1 MAKKQPELA
10 LSVGVRSER
19 GRRDDN
25 QDKMS
30 AFSTPLGMVYVVA
43 DGMGGYR
50 GGAEASR
57 RVVEGFQRHLNG
69 TGFTESI
76 NLKEQFQRAAQ
87 QTNAEILAESSSG
100 DPTVEGMGSTVVLA
114 LLRSTPG
121 GMQMLTAHIGDS
133 RGYLLREGTLYRIT
147 RDHSMVQ
154 RMVDTGLLTS
164 EQARNHPESNVLS
177 RAIGKQPTVEIEIG
191 DLFQMNPGDVLLL
204 CSDGLW
210 GPLTEQ
216 QIGELL
222 GRHVGTQEIA
232 DALVNLALE
241 CGSDDNITVQ
251 VVRYEFR
258 GLGARSAA
266 LFSADSKN
274 ASSALPPPGVV
285 AKHDLGPKPKPG
297 KGGRKLSKADLFFG
311 ALGVLG
317 VAALFAIGYHELI
330 LHRQVTPVVD
340 THRSADKTP
349 GDITPPKPDPGPG
362 VKPGPNGLV
371 TGRLDCRKNPGDPRC
386 TPLAQSNHSDPN
398 KQHDQPQTQQQKT
411 PGPNTTPVEPPK
423 KPTDKPVPTPTPVPP
438 PAGGKD
444 QGKPPVVDPNAHE
457 AK

>member
-1 MAKKQPELA
+1 MAKKKPELA
-10 LSVGVRSER
+10 LSVGVRSEC

-69 TGFTESI
+69 SGFTDSI
-76 NLKEQFQRAAQ
+76 NLREPFQRAAQ

-114 LLRSTPG
+114 LLRATPG

-154 RMVDTGLLTS
+154 RMVDTGLLTA

-177 RAIGKQPTVEIEIG
+177 RAIGKQPSVEIEVG
-191 DLFQMNPGDVLLL
+191 DLFSMSPGDVLLL

-216 QIGELL
+216 QIGEVL
-222 GRHVGTQEIA
+222 GRPTGTQEIA

-251 VVRYEFR
+251 VVRYEYR

-266 LFSADSKN
+266 FFAEGSKSG
-274 ASSALPPPGVV
+274 APVLPPPGVV
-285 AKHDLGPKPKPG
+285 AKYVVAPKPG
-297 KGGRKLSKADLFFG
+297 MTSARRGILGKDLIFALLG
-311 ALGVLG
+311 ALV
-317 VAALFAIGYHELI
+317 VVALFIMGYQLLRSHRHSCPTPHEE
-330 LHRQVTPVVD
+330 VAP
-340 THRSADKTP
+340 
-349 GDITPPKPDPGPG
+349 
-362 VKPGPNGLV
+362 GLV
-371 TGRLDCRKNPGDPRC
+371 TPAAKPSPTLPNHAGANGLQPSAKNEHRAGEPHAAPQQN
-386 TPLAQSNHSDPN
+386 TPQPNQNQNQQTPADQGAKHDDQSPN
-398 KQHDQPQTQQQKT
+398 PPVNNTNPQ
-411 PGPNTTPVEPPK
+411 PNTPHS
-423 KPTDKPVPTPTPVPP
+423 PP
-438 PAGGKD
+438 PAP
-444 QGKPPVVDPNAHE
+444 QPNPNGNGEPKQNH
-457 AK
+457 

>member
-57 RVVEGFQRHLNG
+57 RVIEGFQRHLHGN
-69 TGFTESI
+69 GFTESI

-87 QTNAEILAESSSG
+87 QTNAEILAESTSG

-133 RGYLLREGTLYRIT
+133 RAYLLREGTLYRIT

-154 RMVDTGLLTS
+154 RMVDTGLLTA

-177 RAIGKQPTVEIEIG
+177 RAIGKQPNVEIEVG
-191 DLFQMNPGDVLLL
+191 ELFQLSPGDVLML

-216 QIGELL
+216 QIGDVL
-222 GRHVGTQEIA
+222 GRHTGTQEIA
-232 DALVNLALE
+232 DALVDLAYSS
-241 CGSDDNITVQ
+241 GSDDNITVQ

-266 LFSADSKN
+266 VFHSGRKPAVP
-274 ASSALPPPGVV
+274 ALPPPGVV
-285 AKHDLGPKPKPG
+285 AKFDVAPKPKMTS
-297 KGGRKLSKADLFFG
+297 GRRGVSGSDLIF
-311 ALGVLG
+311 GVLG
-317 VAALFAIGYHELI
+317 ALVVVALFFIGYHAFKPMLFKNRVKEDKVAAPAEQNGVKKDEHMTEPVLRPAHPAI
-330 LHRQVTPVVD
+330 SRPMPGVRQDRAPATPHSGPATLH
-340 THRSADKTP
+340 P
-349 GDITPPKPDPGPG
+349 GDEQPQKGGNGAPAPHSNSGPAPAPPASVPHVDPGAPQDQ
-362 VKPGPNGLV
+362 
-371 TGRLDCRKNPGDPRC
+371 T
-386 TPLAQSNHSDPN
+386 
-398 KQHDQPQTQQQKT
+398 KQRP
-411 PGPNTTPVEPPK
+411 
-423 KPTDKPVPTPTPVPP
+423 
-438 PAGGKD
+438 
-444 QGKPPVVDPNAHE
+444 
-457 AK
+457 